1 MYMYEVALASFLSL
15 ALALMYILS
24 IWSSKFSIE
33 SILMSGNVS
42 QLLNFTKLSFTFKK
56 SVSARDLVDTRR

>member
-1 MYMYEVALASFLSL
+1 MYMYEVALASLLSL

-33 SILMSGNVS
+33 SILMSGNIS
-42 QLLNFTKLSFTFKK
+42 QLLNFRKPSFTFKK